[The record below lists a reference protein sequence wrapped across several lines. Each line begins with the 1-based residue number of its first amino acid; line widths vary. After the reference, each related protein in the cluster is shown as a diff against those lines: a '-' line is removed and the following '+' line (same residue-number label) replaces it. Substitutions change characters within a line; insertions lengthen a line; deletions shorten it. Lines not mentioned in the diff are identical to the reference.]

1 MSHFD
6 LAKIR
11 GERLC
16 FEFPG
21 TESTIKIWADPPTQE
36 TLAVAM
42 LEGKVELDMDGNV
55 KTGDGLVGLAV
66 KDAGV
71 RDWLARLSITGVEGL
86 EDWPAECRVP
96 HGSGLEQLSAD
107 ALKLIPRTVRLI
119 VGQKLREAMEVSED
133 EGKPS
138 EQPPTGNS

>member
-36 TLAVAM
+36 VIAVAF
-42 LEGKVELDMDGNV
+42 LEGKIELDMDGKP
-55 KTGDGLVGLAV
+55 KTDDGLVSMAV
-66 KDAGV
+66 KDSGV
-71 RDWLARLSITGVEGL
+71 RDWLARLSIASVEGL
-86 EDWPAECRVP
+86 ADWPAECRVP
-96 HGSGLEQLSAD
+96 HGSGLEQLSAE
-107 ALKLIPRTVRLI
+107 AVELIPRPVRLI